1 MTLVKQEQHG
11 PIKTK
16 IEAFGPALALYKQSV
31 RNKMVRNALIVAG
44 RRWLDVYLLRRFK
57 SSYAKVFGYPN
68 PTKRWAQRKAK
79 KLGLV
84 QPYMGMRAPADPT
97 KMVGAAITG
106 ARSNATATGAK
117 GYIRITVPYGH
128 PLRAEYSQ
136 AFRNIPGGEI
146 LALAEAAGTALAAEL
161 AGNPLTDA
169 NRKKE
174 AKPRAV
180 GAKPGSQRRA
190 GSNPRKGA

>member
-1 MTLVKQEQHG
+1 MTVVKKEQQG
-11 PIKTK
+11 PIRTR
-16 IEAFGPALALYKQSV
+16 IEAYGPALALYKQSV

-68 PTKRWAQRKAK
+68 ITKRWAIRKAK
-79 KLGLV
+79 RLGQV
-84 QPYMGMRAPADPT
+84 QPYMGMRAPADAT
-97 KMVGAAITG
+97 KMVSAATTG
-106 ARSNATATGAK
+106 ARSAATATGSK
-117 GYIRITVPYGH
+117 GVIRITVPYGH

-146 LALAEAAGTALAAEL
+146 MALAEAAAAALTAEL

-174 AKPRAV
+174 PKPRVV
-180 GAKPGSQRRA
+180 GSKGRSRRT
-190 GSNPRKGA
+190 GGNQRKGA